1 MERVRSRISDLK
13 GFEMQSCLLL
23 IRKNLETTSGRQ
35 QVVES
40 LDKGTSVITIDL
52 ESVGD
57 DDETWEGIVTQILES
72 DRCICI

>member
-1 MERVRSRISDLK
+1 
-13 GFEMQSCLLL
+13 MQSCLLL
-23 IRKNLETTSGRQ
+23 IRKNLETASGRQ
-35 QVVES
+35 QVVEA

-72 DRCICI
+72 DRCIGI

>member
-1 MERVRSRISDLK
+1 
-13 GFEMQSCLLL
+13 MQSCLLL

-35 QVVES
+35 QVVEA

-57 DDETWEGIVTQILES
+57 DDETWEGIVTQISES

>member
-1 MERVRSRISDLK
+1 
-13 GFEMQSCLLL
+13 MQSCLLL

-35 QVVES
+35 QVVEA

-72 DRCICI
+72 YRCICI